1 MSDEVKE
8 TYSPG
13 LAGVIAGESAI
24 CWVHPDAG
32 LLYRGYDIH
41 ELAKQSSFEEVTWL
55 LLHGELP
62 TVEQLA
68 GFERDLAAE
77 RSLPNPVLEMLRL
90 LPAGTHPMDS
100 LRTGVSM
107 LAAFDPDLNDNSRDA
122 DLRKTVRLIA
132 KVSTL
137 IADGWRI
144 THGKEPWPSDPTLK
158 HAGNFLL
165 TLNDNPPEEWE
176 TEIFDTV
183 LILYADHEFNAS
195 TFSARVTAATM
206 SDIYS
211 AVTTGIGTLKG
222 PLHGGANEESMRVL
236 QEIGS
241 PERVEAWVKE
251 RLARKEKIMGFGHRV
266 YKSGDSRVPVMR
278 ELARRLG
285 ERAREIHW
293 VAICENLEEA
303 MWREK
308 NLCSNVDLYAAVV
321 LRLLGIPAA
330 LNPAI
335 FACSRVAGWCA
346 HIIEQHGHN
355 RLIRPRSLYTGPK
368 QREFRWRTVS
378 GANQVGGN

>member
-1 MSDEVKE
+1 MSDDVKE

-41 ELAKQSSFEEVTWL
+41 ELAKQSSFDEVTWL
-55 LLHGELP
+55 LLNGELP
-62 TVEQLA
+62 TMEQFD
-68 GFERDLAAE
+68 GFKSDLAAE
-77 RSLPNPVLEMLRL
+77 RSLPHPVLEMLRL
-90 LPAGTHPMDS
+90 LPAGTHPMDA

-122 DLRKTVRLIA
+122 DLRKAVRLIA
-132 KVSTL
+132 KVSRL

-144 THGKEPWPSDPTLK
+144 THSKEPWPSDPTLN

-176 TEIFDTV
+176 IEILDTV

-195 TFSARVTAATM
+195 TFSARVTASTM

-222 PLHGGANEESMRVL
+222 PLHGGANEESMGVL
-236 QEIGS
+236 EQIGS
-241 PERVEAWVKE
+241 PEQVETWVKE
-251 RLARKEKIMGFGHRV
+251 RLARNEKVMGFGHRV

-278 ELARRLG
+278 ELARGLG
-285 ERAREIHW
+285 ERTGEIRW
-293 VAICENLEEA
+293 VAICERLEQA

-308 NLCSNVDLYAAVV
+308 NVCANVDLYAAVV

-346 HIIEQHGHN
+346 HVIEQHDHN

-368 QREFRWRTVS
+368 RRELR
-378 GANQVGGN
+378 

>member
-55 LLHGELP
+55 LLYGELP
-62 TVEQLA
+62 TMEQFE
-68 GFERDLAAE
+68 GFKSDLAAE
-77 RSLPNPVLEMLRL
+77 RSLPHPVLEMLRL
-90 LPAGTHPMDS
+90 LPAGTHPMDA

-122 DLRKTVRLIA
+122 DLRKAVRLIA
-132 KVSTL
+132 KVSRL

-144 THGKEPWPSDPTLK
+144 MHSKELWPSDPTLN

-176 TEIFDTV
+176 IKILDTV
-183 LILYADHEFNAS
+183 LVLYADHEFNAS
-195 TFSARVTAATM
+195 TFSARVTASTM

-222 PLHGGANEESMRVL
+222 PLHGGANEESMGVL
-236 QEIGS
+236 EQIGS
-241 PERVEAWVKE
+241 PEQVETWVKE
-251 RLARKEKIMGFGHRV
+251 RLARNEKVMGFGHRV

-278 ELARRLG
+278 ELARGLG
-285 ERAREIHW
+285 ERTGEIRW
-293 VAICENLEEA
+293 VAICERLEQA

-308 NLCSNVDLYAAVV
+308 NLCANVDLYAAVV

-346 HIIEQHGHN
+346 HVIEQHGHN

-368 QREFRWRTVS
+368 RRELPPTM
-378 GANQVGGN
+378 